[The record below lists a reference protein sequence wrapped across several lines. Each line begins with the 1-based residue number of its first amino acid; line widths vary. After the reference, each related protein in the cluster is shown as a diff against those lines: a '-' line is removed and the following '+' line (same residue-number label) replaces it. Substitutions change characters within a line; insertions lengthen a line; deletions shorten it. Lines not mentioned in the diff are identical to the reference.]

1 MMALSVPATED
12 PQDAFGAAC
21 QTRDL
26 FAAITNKWV
35 GLLLVAL
42 ADGPKRYSELHH
54 VVEGIS
60 QKMLT
65 QSLRLLER
73 DGLVTR
79 TVTPSIPVRVDYG
92 ITPLGR
98 SLTTVMAAMKQWAE
112 THVHEVLEAR
122 AAFATNHPESPPPS
136 HAGERS
142 ENPG

>member
-1 MMALSVPATED
+1 MVRSVAATED

-26 FAAITNKWV
+26 FAAISNKWI
-35 GLLLVAL
+35 GLILVAL
-42 ADGPKRYSELHH
+42 ADGPKRYSELQK
-54 VVEGIS
+54 VIEGIS

-79 TVTPSIPVRVDYG
+79 TVIPSSPVRVDYE

-98 SLTTVMAAMKQWAE
+98 SLMTVMAAMKQWAE
-112 THVHEVLEAR
+112 AHVDEVLEAR
-122 AAFATNHPESPPPS
+122 AAFARAQAGSP
-136 HAGERS
+136 R
-142 ENPG
+142 

>member
-1 MMALSVPATED
+1 MLCAVMVRSVAATED

-26 FAAITNKWV
+26 FAAISNKWI
-35 GLLLVAL
+35 GLILVAL
-42 ADGPKRYSELHH
+42 ADGPKRYSELQK
-54 VVEGIS
+54 VIEGIS

-79 TVTPSIPVRVDYG
+79 TVIPSSPVRVDYE

-98 SLTTVMAAMKQWAE
+98 SLMTVMAAMKQWAE
-112 THVHEVLEAR
+112 AHVDEVLEAR
-122 AAFATNHPESPPPS
+122 AAFARAQAGSP
-136 HAGERS
+136 R
-142 ENPG
+142 